1 MVTAK
6 VRFLTNNLVA
16 ELTCKADE
24 LKKSL
29 EEIGVLTPLS
39 VIKLDNARTLQIQL
53 NPTDEVG
60 ELVCGIINP
69 KSDTLGNV
77 QRLCRFAY
85 CMNEQ
90 HKEIFIKKLENGDI
104 KSVSQ
109 GLKEAEK
116 MRSDKSYSR

>member
-39 VIKLDNARTLQIQL
+39 VIKLDNARTMQIQL
-53 NPTDEVG
+53 KPTDEVG
-60 ELVCGIINP
+60 ELVCGIIW
-69 KSDTLGNV
+69 
-77 QRLCRFAY
+77 
-85 CMNEQ
+85 
-90 HKEIFIKKLENGDI
+90 
-104 KSVSQ
+104 SVFLLSH
-109 GLKEAEK
+109 LV
-116 MRSDKSYSR
+116 Y

>member
-53 NPTDEVG
+53 NPTDEV
-60 ELVCGIINP
+60 V
-69 KSDTLGNV
+69 
-77 QRLCRFAY
+77 FAKFLHY
-85 CMNEQ
+85 Q
-90 HKEIFIKKLENGDI
+90 
-104 KSVSQ
+104 
-109 GLKEAEK
+109 A
-116 MRSDKSYSR
+116 

>member
-39 VIKLDNARTLQIQL
+39 VIKLDNARTLQIC
-53 NPTDEVG
+53 EV
-60 ELVCGIINP
+60 LML
-69 KSDTLGNV
+69 SFGNI
-77 QRLCRFAY
+77 QISMTMRLLK
-85 CMNEQ
+85 
-90 HKEIFIKKLENGDI
+90 HLKILSENS
-104 KSVSQ
+104 K
-109 GLKEAEK
+109 
-116 MRSDKSYSR
+116 

>member
-77 QRLCRFAY
+77 QRLCRHIY
-85 CMNEQ
+85 CFNEQ
-90 HKEIFIKKLENGDI
+90 NRVTFISKLESGEINTVSKGI
-104 KSVSQ
+104 KY
-109 GLKEAEK
+109 AEK
-116 MRSDKSYSR
+116 LRAEKSISR